1 MKPAF
6 RFVEDVE
13 AAIKETD
20 RETLY
25 RSFDFC
31 RRSGHEWL
39 ELEANPV
46 SRQTALYCWK
56 CLRVRF
62 CENAEGWPVLPN
74 LKRPNIEADERR

>member
-1 MKPAF
+1 MAE
-6 RFVEDVE
+6 RMRSLEDVE
-13 AAIKETD
+13 AAISRTD

-31 RRSGHEWL
+31 RPSGHEWL
-39 ELEANPV
+39 QLEANPV

-62 CENAEGWPVLPN
+62 CENAEGWPTLP
-74 LKRPNIEADERR
+74 E